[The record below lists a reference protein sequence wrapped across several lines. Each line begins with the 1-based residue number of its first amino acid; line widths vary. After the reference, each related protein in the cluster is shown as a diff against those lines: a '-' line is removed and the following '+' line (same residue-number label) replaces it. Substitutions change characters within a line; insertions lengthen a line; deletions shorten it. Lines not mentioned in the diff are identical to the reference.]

1 MEQKQYRYDAFISYR
16 HLPAD
21 EAAAKKLQALLER
34 HKTKDGK
41 RLRIFRD
48 QTELPTS
55 SDLGN
60 QIQTALE
67 NSRFLIIICTPSYQQ
82 SKWCMEEL
90 SYFRKLH
97 GGRNINILPLLLE
110 GEPEDVFP
118 AEICRD
124 IRQIR
129 DEQEVL
135 RTVTVEVEPLGA
147 DIRADSIRGQLRRLR
162 TEHLRIAAPILGVSY
177 HTLYQRTKRRQLIT
191 AITAVAL
198 IALTATAFSLY
209 NYYMFSRINAEHR
222 SMLARESLRL
232 ATESR
237 TALKEGNSNL
247 AMLLAMEALPRDL
260 TDPERPLVEEAETAL
275 RSAVYTRM
283 AQEQFEP
290 LQPVVSIDFNTISWE
305 MMGVFR
311 EGQIFAVTDQEYL
324 YFYDSSNGALLFRCP
339 GNITNTRILK
349 DGALVVHLETETF
362 GNPSHR
368 AAIYDVTTGKTVYER
383 VFHLEGQM
391 PELLLST
398 QDDVLYFVTSKPDE
412 TGTYTEILL
421 DAVNPDGTPAT
432 RQTLPAEEYLFEPIP
447 AIRNPGAEYF
457 DSDHDYY
464 WMSGAIKKPHATTK
478 QGEKYQSLIE
488 SRWQEHHTWA
498 MITEDEKLLI
508 YNSLGSNVHTVY
520 SIALLEQGIDYSLEI
535 TGTIWV
541 DCVNQRIYSKSSN
554 SLQVYSYDVERFRQP
569 YSVTHISPDGSR
581 CATGSTIYSSKDL
594 STPLLDI
601 RVKSAPSA
609 GYFLTPGL
617 DYLFAHTDD
626 HLFQL
631 WSVSGAL
638 VTELIPEYSKA
649 HQATSLAANE
659 DGTLMAIAYEDNL
672 VEVYG
677 RNSELLTSV
686 LFSEPIVHMEF
697 EGAALLISGTWYS
710 QIVDVHGQK
719 PTVEISDGT
728 MAAYGSFDGQYLTSD
743 GLLLCAGEYFS
754 GALDAIYDLQ
764 TGECVFRQL
773 CYYQYDEE
781 SGILLYIPAD
791 PRFTGNPT
799 LHAAKRDGSGLFH
812 DIYTI
817 KTQGFDMA
825 LPVLP
830 CSTDGRYFLL
840 LDASCCQVYELSTGK
855 LDFTIYFSSNQDR
868 YSLQYCFTLKNSVL
882 YDLRFY
888 PDSLI
893 SAYPITDTGTLLE
906 QAKAYL
912 TSTLTLRELSGTEKE
927 QYFIEEQA
935 Q

>member
-34 HKTKDGK
+34 HKAKDGK
-41 RLRIFRD
+41 HLRVFRD

-60 QIQTALE
+60 QIQNALE
-67 NSRFLIIICTPSYQQ
+67 NSRFLIIICTPSYQE

-110 GEPEDVFP
+110 GEPENVFP

-129 DEQEVL
+129 DAQEVI

-147 DIRADSIRGQLRRLR
+147 DIRADSIRMQLRKLR
-162 TEHLRIAAPILGVSY
+162 TEYLRIAAPILGVSY

-209 NYYMFSRINAEHR
+209 NYYMFSRIDAEHR

-232 ATESR
+232 ATESQ
-237 TALKEGNSNL
+237 TALKEGDSNL
-247 AMLLAMEALPRDL
+247 AMLLAMEALPQDM
-260 TDPERPLVEEAETAL
+260 TDKERPLVEEAETAL

-290 LQPVVSIDFNTISWE
+290 LQMVASIDFNTISWDI
-305 MMGVFR
+305 MGLFR
-311 EGQIFAVTDQEYL
+311 EGQVFAVTDQEYL
-324 YFYDSSNGALLFRCP
+324 YFYDSANGALLFSCP
-339 GNITNTRILK
+339 GNATDTHILK
-349 DGALVVHLETETF
+349 DGALVVHLETESF
-362 GNPSHR
+362 GDPAHK
-368 AAIYDVTTGKTVYER
+368 AAIYDVSTGKAVYER
-383 VFHLEGQM
+383 IFHPEGQS

-398 QDDVLYFVTSKPDE
+398 QNDVLYFVASKPD
-412 TGTYTEILL
+412 GAGSYTKMLL
-421 DAVNPDGTPAT
+421 DAVNPDGTPAAC
-432 RQTLPAEEYLFEPIP
+432 QVLPSKEYLYEPVPPIQN
-447 AIRNPGAEYF
+447 IGAEYF
-457 DSDHDYY
+457 DSAHDYY
-464 WMSGAIKKPHATTK
+464 WISGTTKKPHATTK

-488 SRWQEHHTWA
+488 SRWKEHHAGAT
-498 MITEDEKLLI
+498 ITEDEKLLI
-508 YNSLGSNVHTVY
+508 YDSLDSNIHTIY
-520 SIALLEQGIDYSLEI
+520 SVALLEQGIDYALELTGSL
-535 TGTIWV
+535 WV

-554 SLQVYSYDVERFRQP
+554 NLQVYSYDVERFRQP
-569 YSVTHISPDGSR
+569 FIATHISPDGSR
-581 CATGSTIYSSKDL
+581 CAIGPVVYSTDDL

-601 RVKSAPSA
+601 LVKAHPSA

-617 DYLFAHTDD
+617 DYLFVHADD
-626 HLFQL
+626 DLFRL
-631 WSVSGAL
+631 WNVSGML
-638 VTELIPEYSKA
+638 VMELIPEHGKTQ
-649 HQATSLAANE
+649 QATSLAVNN
-659 DGTLMAIAYEDNL
+659 DGTLVAIAYEDNR
-672 VEVYG
+672 VEVYSS
-677 RNSELLTSV
+677 NSEFVTSIQ
-686 LFSEPIVHMEF
+686 FTESIVHMEF
-697 EGAALLISGTWYS
+697 EGTRLLISGTWLS
-710 QIVDVHGQK
+710 RIVEVYGQT
-719 PTVEISDGT
+719 PTIEIGDGT
-728 MAAYGSFDGQYLTSD
+728 NSPYSAGDGQYLTSD
-743 GLLLCAGEYFS
+743 GLLLCAGEYFN

-764 TGECVFRQL
+764 TGECVFREL

-791 PRFTGNPT
+791 PRFPGNPT

-817 KTQGFDMA
+817 KTQGFDMM
-825 LPVLP
+825 LPMLP

-855 LDFTIYFSSNQDR
+855 LDFTIYFKNEQDR
-868 YSLQYCFTLKNSVL
+868 NSLQYCFTLKNNVL

-888 PDSLI
+888 PGAPI
-893 SAYPITDTGTLLE
+893 SAYPILDTGTLLE
-906 QAKAYL
+906 QAKTYL
-912 TSTLTLRELSGTEKE
+912 TSKLTLRVLSGAEKE
-927 QYFIEEQA
+927 QYFIEKQK
-935 Q
+935 